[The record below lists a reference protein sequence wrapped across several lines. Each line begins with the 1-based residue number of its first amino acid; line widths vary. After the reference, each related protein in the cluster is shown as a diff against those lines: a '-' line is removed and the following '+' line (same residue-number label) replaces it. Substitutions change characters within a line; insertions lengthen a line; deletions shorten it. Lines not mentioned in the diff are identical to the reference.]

1 LYSLSENVLRTASDR
16 KWLAYAALAAAI
28 FGIGWSAIFVRWA
41 GVPGPAS
48 AFYRVLVAAAV
59 LVPWRLVQGGMRM
72 PSRHALWLPLA
83 GGVFFAMDVGL
94 YNTAVLQ
101 TTAATA
107 TLLGNNAPIFVG
119 LGTWLVFRRR
129 PGATFWIGLALALL
143 GCLAVVLADMRASQ
157 MRPGH
162 ARGDVLALTAA
173 VFWAAYLLTTEQVRS
188 SMDTLTF
195 NALAITGSVV
205 TLLIICVGLGVP
217 LWGYTT
223 RTWMALLALGLI
235 SQLSSYY
242 FLVYALGHLPATIV
256 SVGLLAQIPLTALL
270 AMPLLD
276 EPLSASQ
283 LLGGCLVLG
292 GIYVVIRG
300 SAEPIAEEEA

>member
-1 LYSLSENVLRTASDR
+1 MYSPSENLLRTASDR
-16 KWLAYAALAAAI
+16 KWLAYAALTAAI

-59 LVPWRLVQGGMRM
+59 FVPWRLLRGGVRM
-72 PSRHALWLPLA
+72 PPRHALWLPLA
-83 GGVFFAMDVGL
+83 GGVFFALDLGL

-101 TTAATA
+101 TSAATA

-119 LGTWLVFRRR
+119 LGTWLIFRRR
-129 PGATFWIGLALALL
+129 PASTFWIGLALALL
-143 GCLAVVLADMRASQ
+143 GCLAVVLTDMGAGDA
-157 MRPGH
+157 RPGH
-162 ARGDVLALTAA
+162 VRGDVLALTAA

-195 NALAITGSVV
+195 NTLAITGSVI
-205 TLLIICVGLGVP
+205 TLLIICVALGVP
-217 LWGYTT
+217 LWGYTP

-242 FLVYALGHLPATIV
+242 CLVYALGHLPATIV

-270 AMPLLD
+270 AVPLLA
-276 EPLSASQ
+276 EPISGPQ
-283 LLGGCLVLG
+283 ILGGVLVLA

-300 SAEPIAEEEA
+300 SSVTDG